1 MTRIE
6 VRVSQKHS
14 THEAMKRIKDRLSEL
29 EDEYSDVI
37 SEVEEVWTETHG
49 NVNVN
54 IKGYDI
60 EFSIEVTEI
69 DVMVS
74 GEIPAPLFLFRG
86 SIKDSISEELEKI
99 LNGD

>member
-1 MTRIE
+1 MTHIE
-6 VRVSQKHS
+6 VIVPHKLSIHD
-14 THEAMKRIKDRLSEL
+14 AMKRVKDRLSEL
-29 EDEYSDVI
+29 EEEFSDVL
-37 SEVEEVWTETHG
+37 SDVEEVWTESHG

-60 EFSIEVTEI
+60 ECSIKVTEVEVI
-69 DVMVS
+69 VS

-99 LNGD
+99 LNGN

>member
-1 MTRIE
+1 MTNIE
-6 VRVSQKHS
+6 VIVSHQR
-14 THEAMKRIKDRLSEL
+14 TIHEAMKRVKDRLGEL

-49 NVNVN
+49 SVNVN
-54 IKGYDI
+54 IKGFDI
-60 EFSIEVTEI
+60 ECSIEVTDK
-69 DVMVS
+69 DVTVS
-74 GEIPAPLFLFRG
+74 GEIPAPLFFFRG